1 MTALNY
7 QKTKIA
13 CYLGFITQAISANF
27 APLLFLKFHHDYQ
40 ISLGNIAWIST
51 CFFFTQLL
59 IDLFCAKFVD
69 RIGYRV
75 CVVASEVCSAAGSIE
90 LPFSPQSFPTPLAR
104 RLRSVILYAMGSG
117 LIEVLCSPI
126 IEACPFDNKEAT
138 MSLLHSFYCWG
149 AVGTILISTIFFL
162 IFGIENWKWL
172 AVLWAIIPIVNI
184 YNFATCPIEYLVDEE
199 NGMKVTELFRKPL
212 FWIAIC
218 LMICSGA
225 SELAMAQW
233 ASAYAEAALG
243 LSKTIGDLAGPCM
256 FAVAMGISRVIF
268 GKYGERIDL
277 MKFMASSGILC
288 VICYFLTALSSNPIL
303 GLIGCIVCGF
313 SVGIMWPGTISISS
327 KEFPMGGTAMFALLA
342 MAGDLGGSIGP
353 GIVGRVT
360 QSAGNNIQVGMGV
373 GLVFPFILL
382 IMLFILYTK
391 KKNLGEL
398 FLCLKETEI
407 TRYRK
412 T

>member
-75 CVVASEVCSAAGSIE
+75 CVVASEVCSAAGLIGLAF
-90 LPFSPQSFPTPLAR
+90 LPEIFPNPLAGI
-104 RLRSVILYAMGSG
+104 LCSVILYAMGSG

-373 GLVFPFILL
+373 GLIFPFILL

-391 KKNLGEL
+391 KKFRRTVFMFIGN
-398 FLCLKETEI
+398 
-407 TRYRK
+407 
-412 T
+412 